1 MTAVPSLRLRS
12 LNDKAPRPEG
22 QFVLYWMVA
31 FRRPHWNFALQHA
44 VELALKYQR
53 PLLVVESLRCDYPW
67 ASDRLHTFLLDGMAD
82 NARLLR
88 DSPVTYHPYVEPHP
102 GAAKGLILFLA
113 RSACAIVSDD
123 FPCFILPDMLQTAAA
138 QCPVAFTAVDSNGIL
153 PLRATE
159 TLYPSAY
166 AFRRFLQKNL
176 VGPLLSPP
184 QADPLKG
191 LPLPELKPLPEELS
205 QRWPACPV
213 ERLQKPQTVL
223 AELPLDHSVP
233 PVDIKGGPLA
243 AQKNMEDFLQHKL
256 SRYANERN
264 EPEAEVTSGLSPYLH
279 FGHIS
284 AHQIVHEL
292 LQTQGWSPHRL
303 ESKPRGQKEGWWG
316 LDVNAE
322 AFLDQL
328 ITWRELGFNMCAL
341 NPLYDRYESLPPWA
355 RASLE
360 AHADDPRQTLYT
372 LDEFAAATTH
382 DPLWNAA
389 QRQLV
394 REGRLHNYLRM
405 LWGKKILEWTRHPRQ
420 ALEVMIELNNR
431 YALDGRDP
439 NSTSG
444 IFWCL
449 GRYDRPWGERPIF
462 GKIRTM
468 SSERTAKKVRVRT
481 YLETYGE

>member
-1 MTAVPSLRLRS
+1 MTAVPPLRLRS

-31 FRRPHWNFALQHA
+31 FRRLGWNFALQHA
-44 VELALKYQR
+44 VELARQYQR

-67 ASDRLHTFLLDGMAD
+67 ASDRLHSFLLDGMAD

-88 DSPVTYHPYVEPHP
+88 ESPVSYHPYVEPRP
-102 GAAKGLILFLA
+102 GAGEGLIPFLA

-138 QCPVAFTAVDSNGIL
+138 QSSVAFTAVDSNGIL

-184 QADPLKG
+184 QADPLHG
-191 LPLPELKPLPEELS
+191 QPLPELKQLPEELH

-213 ERLQKPQTVL
+213 EQLQKPQTLL

-243 AQKNMEDFLQHKL
+243 AREAMEDFLQHKL
-256 SRYANERN
+256 SRYAAERN
-264 EPEAEVTSGLSPYLH
+264 EPEADVTSGLSPYLH

-292 LQTQGWSPHRL
+292 LQAQDWSPHRL

-328 ITWRELGFNMCAL
+328 ITWRELGFNMCAH
-341 NPLYDRYESLPPWA
+341 NPKYDRYESLPPWV

-360 AHADDPRQTLYT
+360 THADDPRQYLYT
-372 LDEFAAATTH
+372 LDEFAAGATH
-382 DPLWNAA
+382 DLLWNAA

-394 REGRLHNYLRM
+394 REGRMHNYLRM

-431 YALDGRDP
+431 YALDGCDP

-468 SSERTAKKVRVRT
+468 SSERTAKKVQVRK
-481 YLETYGE
+481 YLETYGK

>member
-1 MTAVPSLRLRS
+1 MTAVPPLRLRS
-12 LNDKAPRPEG
+12 LNEKAPRPEG

-31 FRRPHWNFALQHA
+31 FRRLGWNFALQHA
-44 VELALKYQR
+44 VELARKYQR

-67 ASDRLHTFLLDGMAD
+67 ASDRLHTALLDGMAN

-88 DSPVTYHPYVEPHP
+88 ESPVSYHPYVEPQP
-102 GAAKGLILFLA
+102 GAAEGLIPFLA

-138 QCPVAFTAVDSNGIL
+138 QSSVAFTAVDSNGIL

-184 QADPLKG
+184 QADPLHG
-191 LPLPELKPLPEELS
+191 LRLPELKTLPEELH
-205 QRWPACPV
+205 QRWPAYPV
-213 ERLQKPQTVL
+213 EELQKPQTLL
-223 AELPLDHSVP
+223 AQLPLDHSVP

-243 AQKNMEDFLQHKL
+243 AREAMEDFLQHKL
-256 SRYANERN
+256 SRYAAERN
-264 EPEAEVTSGLSPYLH
+264 EPEADVTSGLSPYLH

-292 LQTQGWSPHRL
+292 LQAQDWSPHRL

-328 ITWRELGFNMCAL
+328 ITWRELGFNMCAH
-341 NPLYDRYESLPPWA
+341 NPNYDRYESLPPWA

-360 AHADDPRQTLYT
+360 AHADDPRQYLYT
-372 LDEFAAATTH
+372 LAEFAAGATH

-394 REGRLHNYLRM
+394 REGRMHNYLRM

-468 SSERTAKKVRVRT
+468 SSERTAKKVRVRK

>member
-1 MTAVPSLRLRS
+1 MTAVPPLRLRS
-12 LNDKAPRPEG
+12 LNEKAPRPEG

-31 FRRPHWNFALQHA
+31 FRRLGWNFALQHA
-44 VELALKYQR
+44 VELARKYQR

-67 ASDRLHTFLLDGMAD
+67 ASDRLHTALLDGMAN

-88 DSPVTYHPYVEPHP
+88 ESPVSYHPYVEPQP
-102 GAAKGLILFLA
+102 GAAEGLIPFLA

-123 FPCFILPDMLQTAAA
+123 FPCFILPDMLQTAAE
-138 QCPVAFTAVDSNGIL
+138 QCSVAFTAVDSNGIL
-153 PLRATE
+153 PLRATD

-191 LPLPELKPLPEELS
+191 LRMPDLKTLPEELH
-205 QRWPACPV
+205 QRWPACPL
-213 ERLQKPQTVL
+213 EQLLNPQTLL
-223 AELPLDHSVP
+223 AGLPLDHSIP
-233 PVDIKGGPLA
+233 PAGIKGGNLA
-243 AQKNMEDFLQHKL
+243 AQKAMEDFLQHKL
-256 SRYANERN
+256 SRYAAERN
-264 EPEAEVTSGLSPYLH
+264 EPEADVTSGLSPYLH

-360 AHADDPRQTLYT
+360 VHADDPRQTLYA
-372 LDEFAAATTH
+372 LDEFAAAATH

-468 SSERTAKKVRVRT
+468 SSERTAKKVRVRK